1 MSAKNFKTAWG
12 EMTRQRKPVN
22 HYKFLSDEE
31 LLSIT
36 NDTEESLKGLYEE
49 LYNRKL
55 LTKWHINREN
65 FEVGNF

>member
-1 MSAKNFKTAWG
+1 MSAKNFKPAWG
-12 EMTRQRKPVN
+12 EMTGQRKPVN
-22 HYKFLSDEE
+22 HYRFLSDEE

-55 LTKWHINREN
+55 LTKWNISREN
-65 FEVGNF
+65 FEVGQF